1 MLTRLKVQNFA
12 IIDSAEINFK
22 QGLNIFTGET
32 GAGKS
37 IIIEALNFVLG
48 SRADATLIKE
58 GTDKMQVEAC
68 FSSTILGENIKKA
81 YDIKEKDFCIKRQ
94 YDKNGRGKAYFNN
107 RPITISALA
116 NTCEEMA
123 DFHGQHDHQKLLN
136 PAVHLQMLDKYAGLE
151 KQVSEMRN
159 LCSQAKKIKDK
170 INAVKL
176 SNEEK
181 QNMLDLFT
189 FQLKAIEE
197 VGLKEGEDAYLDEIL
212 PKLKHSEKLKT
223 KTYEAYKLL
232 YSGDK
237 SAVEL
242 VGRAVRE
249 LEEVADLDDNL
260 QESTKETK
268 NILTQ
273 IEVVGTSLSEYASNV
288 NLDANKLD
296 ETISRQDKI
305 SKLKLKYGPEIK
317 DVLVKADYLKTKID
331 NLQNTDAQEKFLKQD
346 LEKIEKQMLKLANE
360 LHEKRMICAKELSKQ
375 IETQIK
381 PLGFNQIK
389 FVVSVEMQDNINNIT
404 STGLDSVEF
413 LFSSNPGQS
422 VKPLKNIA
430 SGGEMSRVMLGIKT
444 IVSDGSKL
452 MIFDEIDA
460 GIGGGTGKL
469 IGQKLHKTAIGKQ
482 VLCVTH
488 LAQVAIY
495 ADGHF
500 KVEKQAKENKTFV
513 DFLCLDKEQRTKE
526 IARMLVGEDKK
537 GSVSYQHAEQLIGEV
552 KK

>member
-1 MLTRLKVQNFA
+1 MLTKLKVQNFA
-12 IIDSAEINFK
+12 VIDDATINFK

-58 GTDKMQVEAC
+58 GADKLQVEAC

-81 YDIKEKDFCIKRQ
+81 YDVKDKEFCIKRQ

-116 NTCEEMA
+116 NACEEMA

-136 PAVHLQMLDKYAGLE
+136 PAVHLNLLDRYSGLE
-151 KQVSEMRN
+151 KQVTQMKKLYAE
-159 LCSQAKKIKDK
+159 AKTIKDK

-181 QNMLDLFT
+181 QNMLDLFA
-189 FQLKAIEE
+189 FQLKSIEE
-197 VGLKEGEDAYLDEIL
+197 IDLKEGEDAYLDEIL

-223 KTYEAYKLL
+223 KTYQAYKLL
-232 YSGDK
+232 YSGEN
-237 SAVEL
+237 SVVEL
-242 VGRAVRE
+242 VGKALRE
-249 LEEVADLDDNL
+249 LDEVADLDDNL
-260 QESTKETK
+260 QENTKETK
-268 NILTQ
+268 SILAQ
-273 IEVVGTSLSEYASNV
+273 VEAVGTSLSEYASNV
-288 NLDANKLD
+288 NLDAGKLD
-296 ETISRQDKI
+296 EVISRQDKI
-305 SKLKLKYGPEIK
+305 SKLKAKYGPEIK
-317 DVLVKADYLKTKID
+317 DVLAKADDLKTKID
-331 NLQNTDAQEKFLKQD
+331 NLQNADAQEKFLKQD

-360 LHEKRMICAKELSKQ
+360 LHEKRMACAKELSAQ
-375 IETQIK
+375 IEKQIK

-389 FVVSVEMQDNINNIT
+389 FVVSVEMQEDIKNIMP
-404 STGLDSVEF
+404 TGLDSVEF

-444 IVSDGSKL
+444 VVSDDSKL

-469 IGQKLHKTAIGKQ
+469 IGQKLRKTAQGKQ

-488 LAQVAIY
+488 LAQVATY
-495 ADGHF
+495 ANGHF
-500 KVEKQAKENKTFV
+500 KVEKTAKDNKTFV
-513 DFLCLDKEQRTKE
+513 EILLLDKEQKTQE
-526 IARMLVGEDKK
+526 IARMLAGEDKK

-552 KK
+552 SK